1 MAGKA
6 AIILGHSH
14 LSSIVYHL
22 NDRPA
27 ELYEGEQS
35 IQYYVFDTMR
45 MGVDFQFSVKD
56 DNGNYI
62 LNPAIRDMAKEK
74 IPSHRDIIYISMFG
88 GNAHNALTLLEHPHP
103 FDFIIPEDTTL
114 PIEENCEVLT
124 IGYIEEFILKM
135 SEIYRLN
142 TASLKYSV
150 KEPVFH
156 FESPPP
162 IGSNKFILDHL
173 ENWFKNEENSSR
185 IAPKYLRY
193 KLWRTHSRIIQS
205 SCNSCGVNF
214 IETPLEAFDEEG
226 FLKEEHARDSTHA
239 DGSFG
244 GLILRN
250 FEQRLG
256 LQYSGWAWL

>member
-88 GNAHNALTLLEHPHP
+88 GNAHS
-103 FDFIIPEDTTL
+103 I
-114 PIEENCEVLT
+114 
-124 IGYIEEFILKM
+124 
-135 SEIYRLN
+135 S
-142 TASLKYSV
+142 
-150 KEPVFH
+150 
-156 FESPPP
+156 
-162 IGSNKFILDHL
+162 
-173 ENWFKNEENSSR
+173 
-185 IAPKYLRY
+185 
-193 KLWRTHSRIIQS
+193 
-205 SCNSCGVNF
+205 
-214 IETPLEAFDEEG
+214 
-226 FLKEEHARDSTHA
+226 
-239 DGSFG
+239 
-244 GLILRN
+244 
-250 FEQRLG
+250 
-256 LQYSGWAWL
+256 